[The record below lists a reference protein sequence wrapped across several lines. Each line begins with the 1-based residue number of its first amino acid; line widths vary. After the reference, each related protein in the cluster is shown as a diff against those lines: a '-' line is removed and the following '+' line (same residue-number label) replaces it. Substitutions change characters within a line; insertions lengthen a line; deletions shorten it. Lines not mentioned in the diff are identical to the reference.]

1 MKEDLTMK
9 SNNWYIQLPNNFYE
23 LPIHTVI
30 QNQENGQHYI
40 NLYLRLLL
48 LSVSHSGYLL
58 IVDEVP
64 YDEET
69 IANLTKFE
77 LSLVKDAIKQFMK
90 FGLISKEN
98 NTFYMTQFEN
108 YVKTTSTDR
117 VRKYREKAKKQEKSN
132 DETYMKHD
140 ETLHSV
146 TSNTDETLLKQEC
159 NAQSKNKNK
168 SKNNNKNY
176 NAPSITPP
184 GEKRVSSTKS
194 KSILSFP
201 TEDEFFNEFWESYPK
216 KSNIAKAYKTFK
228 ELNIDRKLLLQIL
241 ETVEKQKT
249 SVEWG
254 RESGRYIPTPYKYL
268 GESRWN
274 DVLNYNHDK
283 NAEPDY
289 MDDFMKKIA
298 DMEV

>member
-1 MKEDLTMK
+1 MK

-48 LSVSHSGYLL
+48 LSSSFNGYLL
-58 IVDEVP
+58 IVNEVP

-69 IANLTKFE
+69 IASYTKLE
-77 LSLVKDAIKQFMK
+77 LSLVKDAFKQFIK
-90 FGLISKEN
+90 FGLVSKEN

-108 YVKTTSTDR
+108 YVKSTSTER
-117 VRKYREKAKKQEKSN
+117 VRKYREKTKKQEKSN
-132 DETYMKHD
+132 NETDMKHD

-146 TSNTDETLLKQEC
+146 TSSTDGTNMKQEC
-159 NAQSKNKNK
+159 NVHNKNKNK

-176 NAPSITPP
+176 NTPSISPSN
-184 GEKRVSSTKS
+184 GEKVRVSSTKS
-194 KSILSFP
+194 KQVLSFP
-201 TEDEFFNEFWESYPK
+201 TDDEYFNEFWESYPK
-216 KSNIAKAYKTFK
+216 KSNIARAYNTFK
-228 ELNIDRKLLLQIL
+228 KLNIDKTLLLQIL

-249 SVEWG
+249 SIEWA
-254 RESGRYIPTPYKYL
+254 RENGRYIPTPYKYL

-274 DVLNYNHDK
+274 DVLNYKHQNSS
-283 NAEPDY
+283 EPDY
-289 MDDFMKKIA
+289 MEDFVKNIA
-298 DMEV
+298 DMEG